1 MVTCPVCGSEYDE
14 RAYQVVVKDLGSFDS
29 VQCADSALRRRERR
43 NLSHELI
50 DVISSAR
57 TRSPARHEPIQTD
70 RSH

>member
-14 RAYQVVVKDLGSFDS
+14 RAYQVVIKDLGSFDS
-29 VQCADSALRRRERR
+29 VKCADSALRRGAR
-43 NLSHELI
+43 NNLPDELI

-57 TRSPARHEPIQTD
+57 TRSPLRHEPTQTD

>member
-14 RAYQVVVKDLGSFDS
+14 RAYQVVVEDLGSFDS
-29 VQCADSALRRRERR
+29 VQCADSALRRRARR
-43 NLSHELI
+43 NLPDELI

-57 TRSPARHEPIQTD
+57 TRSPASHEPTQTD

>member
-29 VQCADSALRRRERR
+29 VQCADSALRRLARR
-43 NLSHELI
+43 KLPDELI

-57 TRSPARHEPIQTD
+57 TRLPAPDEPIQTD